1 MTNEYKQALRKD
13 YEAGLSVRALALKYG
28 CSKSAVS
35 KWARREGWEH
45 GQVDTSPEVSTSDDD
60 KPFNKIAALCIV
72 LLDRISESLNRDEPI
87 STRDL
92 RSLAAA
98 LLDVRQLLNA
108 VSPLEAEAQRLRIEG
123 LRREIE
129 TASSG
134 EVIVRFVDTD
144 GAEE

>member
-1 MTNEYKQALRKD
+1 MTNEHKQALRKD

-35 KWARREGWEH
+35 KWAKREGWEH
-45 GQVDTSPEVSTSDDD
+45 GQVDASPEVSTSDDD

-144 GAEE
+144 CAEE

>member
-1 MTNEYKQALRKD
+1 MTNEYRQALRKD

-35 KWARREGWEH
+35 KWAKREGWEH
-45 GQVDTSPEVSTSDDD
+45 GQVDASPEVSTPDDD
-60 KPFNKIAALCIV
+60 RPFNKLAALGVV
-72 LLDRISESLNRDEPI
+72 LLDRISESLSRNEPI

-92 RSLAAA
+92 RTLAAA
-98 LLDVRQLLNA
+98 LLDVRQVLNA

-123 LRREIE
+123 LRRQIE
-129 TASSG
+129 TASCG
-134 EVIVRFVDTD
+134 EVTVRFVDTD

>member
-35 KWARREGWEH
+35 KWAKREGWEH
-45 GQVDTSPEVSTSDDD
+45 GQVDASPEVSTSNDD

-129 TASSG
+129 AASSG

-144 GAEE
+144 CAEE

>member
-35 KWARREGWEH
+35 KWAKREGWEH
-45 GQVDTSPEVSTSDDD
+45 GQVDASPEVSTSNDD

-144 GAEE
+144 SAEE

>member
-1 MTNEYKQALRKD
+1 MTNEHKQALRKD

-35 KWARREGWEH
+35 KWAKREGWEH
-45 GQVDTSPEVSTSDDD
+45 GQVDAPTEVSISDDD
-60 KPFNKIAALCIV
+60 KPFNKLAALCAV

-144 GAEE
+144 CAEE

>member
-1 MTNEYKQALRKD
+1 MTNEHKQALRKD

-35 KWARREGWEH
+35 KWAKREGWEH
-45 GQVDTSPEVSTSDDD
+45 GQVDASPEVSTSDDD

-129 TASSG
+129 AASSG

-144 GAEE
+144 CAEE

>member
-1 MTNEYKQALRKD
+1 MTNEHKEAMRKD

-45 GQVDTSPEVSTSDDD
+45 GQVDAPPEVSISDDD
-60 KPFNKIAALCIV
+60 KPFNKLAALCAV

-144 GAEE
+144 SAEK

>member
-1 MTNEYKQALRKD
+1 MTNEHKQALRKD

-45 GQVDTSPEVSTSDDD
+45 GQVDATQEVSTSDDD
-60 KPFNKIAALCIV
+60 KPFNKLAALCAV

-144 GAEE
+144 GVEE

>member
-1 MTNEYKQALRKD
+1 MQKVDKPALRRD
-13 YEAGLSVRALALKYG
+13 FEAGMSARALALKYG

-35 KWARREGWEH
+35 KWAKREGWKR
-45 GQVDTSPEVSTSDDD
+45 GQVDASPEVSTPDDD
-60 KPFNKIAALCIV
+60 RPFNKLAALGVV
-72 LLDRISESLNRDEPI
+72 LLDRISESLDRDEPI

-129 TASSG
+129 TASCG
-134 EVIVRFVDTD
+134 EVTVRFVDTD
-144 GAEE
+144 GAEI